1 MLRFIQEAI
10 MIDINT
16 ILGDIAISLSGLLIV
31 GFMFRI
37 ILVPLLAD
45 DEERLKNDVDYQK
58 TVK

>member
-1 MLRFIQEAI
+1 